1 MILLATLGRR
11 LFSAVPILF
20 VVSILLFVALRILPV
35 DPAAMSMPPN
45 ATRDEIETAR
55 RAMGLDRPLP
65 EQYAIW
71 LGRAVHGDFGRSI
84 QLRRDAFPLVAETL
98 PATIELAVAAMLVA
112 SALGLAGGLLLFA
125 LRGTASEMVAE
136 TGTTLMMS
144 VPEFLWALLFI
155 FVFGVAL
162 QAMPFTGRLDPGMQR
177 PVITGFLLLDA
188 LLIRRVDIWWSAVVH
203 LVLPAIALGLA
214 FAPPIMRVLRAS
226 LLDVYHDDFIRQ
238 ARLRGISETRILLC
252 HALKNAIL
260 PTLTLMG
267 VQFGFLFGGSLLV
280 EVIYSYP
287 GMGNLMVDAVRN
299 ADLPIIQLVGL
310 TYCVVV
316 LLINSLVDGLYLVL
330 NPRLRAR

>member
-1 MILLATLGRR
+1 MVLLATLGRR
-11 LFSAVPILF
+11 LLSAVPILF
-20 VVSILLFVALRILPV
+20 VVSVLLFVALRILPV

-45 ATRDEIETAR
+45 ATRDEIEAAR
-55 RAMGLDRPLP
+55 HAMGLDRPLP

-84 QLRRDAFPLVAETL
+84 QLRRDALPLVAEAL
-98 PATIELAVAAMLVA
+98 PATIELALAAMVVA
-112 SALGLAGGLLLFA
+112 SVLGLAGGLLLFA
-125 LRGTASEMVAE
+125 LRDSAAELAAE

-177 PVITGFLLLDA
+177 PWVTGFLLLDA
-188 LLIRRVDIWWSAVVH
+188 LIVRRPDIWWSAAVH
-203 LVLPAIALGLA
+203 LVLPAVALGLA

-226 LLDVYHDDFIRQ
+226 LLDVYHDDYIRQ
-238 ARLRGISETRILLC
+238 ARLRGISEGRILVF